1 MKSPAFIL
9 VRQDAALV
17 WKDSMVDLISPIFRC
32 RGYSCLV
39 STSAFVPRNEIQAM
53 QLAIE
58 NRIEQGTNAIL
69 RRINAVLLTS
79 LAIGGGL
86 IAALVVS

>member
-1 MKSPAFIL
+1 MNTAASRSLKAAQTLCDAGLERGPAEAVANLF
-9 VRQDAALV
+9 
-17 WKDSMVDLISPIFRC
+17 FRLEET
-32 RGYSCLV
+32 YI
-39 STSAFVPRNEIQAM
+39 PRNEIQAM

-58 NRIEQGTNAIL
+58 NRIEQGTNAVL

-86 IAALVVS
+86 IAALVAT

>member
-1 MKSPAFIL
+1 MNTAAFHSLQAAKTLREAGLEQRPAEAIANLF
-9 VRQDAALV
+9 
-17 WKDSMVDLISPIFRC
+17 FRLEET
-32 RGYSCLV
+32 YI
-39 STSAFVPRNEIQAM
+39 PRNEIQAM

-58 NRIEQGTNAIL
+58 NRIEQGTNAVL

-79 LAIGGGL
+79 MAIGGGL

>member
-1 MKSPAFIL
+1 MQL
-9 VRQDAALV
+9 VTR
-17 WKDSMVDLISPIFRC
+17 K
-32 RGYSCLV
+32 
-39 STSAFVPRNEIQAM
+39 THVPKNEIQAM

>member
-1 MKSPAFIL
+1 MNTA
-9 VRQDAALV
+9 
-17 WKDSMVDLISPIFRC
+17 
-32 RGYSCLV
+32 
-39 STSAFVPRNEIQAM
+39 AFVPKNEIQAM

-58 NRIEQGTNAIL
+58 NRIKQCTNAVL

-86 IAALVVS
+86 IAALVVT